1 MTEGLVLPYLDVPF
15 QHASPRILKLM
26 KRPANTEDN
35 LCRIQ
40 SWRARC
46 PELAVRSTFIVGF
59 PGETEQDFSEL
70 LEFLRQAQLDRVG
83 CFIYS
88 PVTGALANEL
98 PDPVDPQLAEE
109 RLQALMEV
117 QAEVSQVRLGSRVGS
132 QVEVVIDDVEADTAI
147 ARSYAESPEVD
158 GIIQVSGAGNLSPGQ
173 RLDVRITHFDEH
185 DLLAEVLP

>member
-1 MTEGLVLPYLDVPF
+1 
-15 QHASPRILKLM
+15 M

-35 LCRIQ
+35 LSRIR
-40 SWRARC
+40 SWRDRC

-59 PGETEQDFSEL
+59 PGETERDFSEL
-70 LEFLRQAQLDRVG
+70 LEFLREAQLDRVG
-83 CFIYS
+83 CFVYS
-88 PVTGALANEL
+88 PVSGARANEL

-117 QAEVSQVRLGSRVGS
+117 QAEVSKDRLGSRVGS

-158 GIIQVSGAGNLSPGQ
+158 GIIQVSGAGDLSPGQ

-185 DLLAEVLP
+185 DLLAEALP

>member
-1 MTEGLVLPYLDVPF
+1 M
-15 QHASPRILKLM
+15 
-26 KRPANTEDN
+26 
-35 LCRIQ
+35 
-40 SWRARC
+40 
-46 PELAVRSTFIVGF
+46 GF

-70 LEFLRQAQLDRVG
+70 LEFLREAQLDRVG

-88 PVTGALANEL
+88 PVTGARANEL
-98 PDPVDPQLAEE
+98 PDPVDAQLAEE

-117 QAEVSQVRLGSRVGS
+117 QAEVSKDRLGSRVGS

-185 DLLAEVLP
+185 DLLAEALS